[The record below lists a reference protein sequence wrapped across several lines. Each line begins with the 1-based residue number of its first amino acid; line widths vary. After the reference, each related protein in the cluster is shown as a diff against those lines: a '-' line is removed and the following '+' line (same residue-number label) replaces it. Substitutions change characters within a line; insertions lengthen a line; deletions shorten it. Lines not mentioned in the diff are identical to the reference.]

1 MTRDIRSQVESDPPI
16 VCRLTPDGDLICE
29 PAPVDAAAARHATT
43 TRDSAGDA
51 AALLEDAIAKVFPGA
66 EWGPE
71 RTRLAVGLIEALAT
85 SALPDDRV
93 PRRAGQCIGAVRD
106 LLRDEPPSIL
116 CFNYSQQPADVFGAW
131 YLNRAQLARM
141 QRVLRQFEDPVQ
153 P

>member
-1 MTRDIRSQVESDPPI
+1 MPRDSRSHVESDPPI
-16 VCRLTPDGDLICE
+16 VCRLTPEGDLICE
-29 PAPVDAAAARHATT
+29 PAPGDAAAARLASATGDAT
-43 TRDSAGDA
+43 GDA
-51 AALLEDAIAKVFPGA
+51 AVLLGDAIAKAFPGVA
-66 EWGPE
+66 WGPE
-71 RTRLAVGLIEALAT
+71 RTRLAVGLIEALA
-85 SALPDDRV
+85 SAALPDDRV

-141 QRVLRQFEDPVQ
+141 QRVLRQFETPVQ